1 MFFDFLARALAEKRI
16 KLASKGVFLSG
27 TITEQLD
34 LFRTAWPQ
42 CPSDDKDD
50 DLDEFGMWFLVK
62 APAGLVWLTPDGKEI
77 WT

>member
-1 MFFDFLARALAEKRI
+1 MFFDFLARALAEKKI

-27 TITEQLD
+27 TIMEQLD
-34 LFRTAWPQ
+34 LFRTAWPKY
-42 CPSDDKDD
+42 PSDDKDD

-62 APAGLVWLTPDGKEI
+62 APAGLVWLTPDGKEV